1 MPEKEIEVVISI
13 SLSKVVKISVDDYT
27 ITDSGTDEDSNYYE
41 EIDYSDC
48 DLYSAVYD
56 QIDLPNKND
65 WDIDDI
71 EIERI

>member
-27 ITDSGTDEDSNYYE
+27 ITDSGADENGNYYE

-48 DLYSAVYD
+48 DLHSAVYD